1 MKISKQNVPDLVRI
15 FLRVSLHVLSRK
27 VGMGDAEILHLMC
40 IPGIIMLF
48 HEDCQVYTHNDKR
61 KWYCAA
67 VQQKRKEKTDESSV
81 QFTHQKLSLSL
92 DIFPHIPE
100 LFIII
105 FPV

>member
-1 MKISKQNVPDLVRI
+1 MLSGKIGI
-15 FLRVSLHVLSRK
+15 
-27 VGMGDAEILHLMC
+27 GDTEILHLTG

-48 HEDCQVYTHNDKR
+48 HEDCQVYIHNDKR

-67 VQQKRKEKTDESSV
+67 VQQKRKKKTDESSV
-81 QFTHQKLSLSL
+81 QLTHQKLSLSL
-92 DIFPHIPE
+92 DIFAHIPE